1 MRILMT
7 GAGGNIGKGL
17 ATKLIDLGHEL
28 VLSDLTP
35 LPNELADLGLSFHQL
50 DVQTGVGLDR
60 AADGCDLIL
69 HLPAWHGIHWNSRT
83 EADFWRLNVDG
94 TFWAF
99 QAARANNISRF
110 VFLSSQAWHGH
121 YDKYGFTKRIGEE
134 LCEYHRLRNG
144 VRYVAVRPADLTPWR
159 DWSSG
164 YGPRLLYGGVDREDV
179 LNSIVCSV
187 RHLGKETEPEPD
199 NLVVNALRANAF
211 SESDLMTWEAD
222 PIGTC
227 ERLFPGSTYLVEKY
241 GMDIKHKPHVI
252 ELGEGASTVGFEP
265 KIHFGTF
272 LDQLRALDSEG
283 GEAAVRAIS
292 CGY

>member
-1 MRILMT
+1 
-7 GAGGNIGKGL
+7 
-17 ATKLIDLGHEL
+17 
-28 VLSDLTP
+28 
-35 LPNELADLGLSFHQL
+35 
-50 DVQTGVGLDR
+50 
-60 AADGCDLIL
+60 
-69 HLPAWHGIHWNSRT
+69 
-83 EADFWRLNVDG
+83 
-94 TFWAF
+94 
-99 QAARANNISRF
+99 
-110 VFLSSQAWHGH
+110 
-121 YDKYGFTKRIGEE
+121 
-134 LCEYHRLRNG
+134 
-144 VRYVAVRPADLTPWR
+144 
-159 DWSSG
+159 
-164 YGPRLLYGGVDREDV
+164 LLYGGVDREDV